1 MNSSKQPL
9 FTALW
14 LSSSPTLTLRLLIFD
29 TIEDENHPQIS
40 FNPSPTSCH
49 RKHTQTHRH

>member
-49 RKHTQTHRH
+49 CKHTQTHRH